1 MTREKITVRVI
12 GVDGSRWTI
21 SGPGAGA
28 EGVWMKDEHTGLLD
42 TPVTTIWQ
50 EGANQVGATFGAARF
65 NARSITLPV
74 YVLDGERQGRTWQS
88 VDSRWRK
95 AWSYRADS
103 TIEVISSSGLRR
115 LRCRLEST
123 PEHELGKGGQIMGSS
138 AVLMTLKAGD
148 PMWYSDEQTEAWRF
162 DGVHWTGSVTVTNP
176 TDMPMWLRWTV
187 TGPASVILPD
197 FSFEEREG
205 WPGYEHQDRRITMP
219 FQPIGVDVAVDT
231 DPMQEQVVA
240 IQRPN
245 WWAKMN
251 GQFFTYPVPPWTTPT
266 EIPVA
271 VNPIPWLPTLWSTL
285 NIPFDMPTEFL
296 VKVAELLESVM
307 APLGTD
313 TIFSWTAADLAR
325 AIDGVLDDAAAWARS
340 VGLIGDWLS
349 AALTALSQSNL
360 AEIIADAWGN
370 AWGQSHNMAGAGLQC
385 RQVRAWS
392 RPYGGE

>member
-1 MTREKITVRVI
+1 MARKKITVRVI

-21 SGPGAGA
+21 SGDGAGA
-28 EGVWMKDEHTGLLD
+28 EGVWLKDEHVGLLD

-65 NARSITLPV
+65 NARSITLSV
-74 YVLDGERQGRTWQS
+74 FVLDGERQGRTWQS

-103 TIEVISSSGLRR
+103 TIEVISDSGLRR

-123 PEHELGKGGQIMGSS
+123 PEHQLGKGGQLMGSS
-138 AVLMTLKAGD
+138 AVLMSLKAGD
-148 PMWYSDEQTEAWRF
+148 PLWYSTEQTEPWRF
-162 DGVHWTGSVTVTNP
+162 NGVTWTGSVTVSNP

-205 WPGYEHQDRRITMP
+205 WPGYKHQTRRITMP

-240 IQRPN
+240 IQRPS

-251 GQFFTYPVPPWTTPT
+251 GQFFTYPVPPWTPETQL
-266 EIPVA
+266 PVA
-271 VNPIPWLPTLWSTL
+271 VNPIPWLPGLWSTL
-285 NIPFDMPTEFL
+285 NIPFDMPAEFL
-296 VKVAELLESVM
+296 VKVAELLTKVM
-307 APLGTD
+307 EPLGTD
-313 TIFSWTAADLAR
+313 TILSWTAADLAR

-340 VGLIGDWLS
+340 VGLIGEWLS